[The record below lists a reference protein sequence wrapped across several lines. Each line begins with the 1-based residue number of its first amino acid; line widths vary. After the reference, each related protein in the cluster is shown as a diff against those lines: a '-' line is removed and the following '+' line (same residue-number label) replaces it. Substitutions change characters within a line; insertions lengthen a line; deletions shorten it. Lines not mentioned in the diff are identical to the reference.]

1 MANRLIYN
9 QMVSVVCMKCHE
21 VVVPRY
27 RRRLSDIGDP
37 ISRCPRCGGHAYNP
51 ILREAAML
59 SPEHIKARQKK
70 ETFKV
75 MFLLVVVGWFLASI
89 FGGQSYTRFLPLA
102 ALLCVIPL
110 KPWDFS
116 QQMEESMQR
125 LKDNPGR
132 ADEIES
138 YGQQFVEEGSQW
150 DLYRREHPELL
161 SEPEEETPEA

>member
-9 QMVSVVCMKCHE
+9 QMVSVVCMNCHE
-21 VVVPRY
+21 VLIPRY

-37 ISRCPRCGGHAYNP
+37 ISSCPRCGGHGYNP

-59 SPEHIKARQKK
+59 SPEHIKSRQKK

-75 MFLLVVVGWFLASI
+75 MFLLVVVGWFLMSI
-89 FGGQSYTRFLPLA
+89 FGGQSYTRFFPLA
-102 ALLCVIPL
+102 FLLLVIPI
-110 KPWDFS
+110 KPWDFT

-132 ADEIES
+132 AEEIES
-138 YGQQFVEEGSQW
+138 YGQQFIEEGSAW

-161 SEPEEETPEA
+161 SGQVKETL